1 VEQMT
6 KFVLSLL
13 SRATSRSF
21 VVAVAVIW
29 FIATHP
35 EITVEQLIGL
45 LVGAGIVNARAIAE
59 DRVEL
64 RSLPQGDAE

>member
-1 VEQMT
+1 MDDIT

-21 VVAVAVIW
+21 VVAVAVIF

-45 LVGAGIVNARAIAE
+45 LVGAGIVSARAIAE
-59 DRVEL
+59 DRVEMT
-64 RSLPQGDAE
+64 RTPQGDAE